1 VGVKDVYDFLEEN
14 FDTSLLEGEDAE
26 EDSEF

>member
-14 FDTSLLEGEDAE
+14 FDTLLLESEEEE
-26 EDSEF
+26 EDDDF